1 MKHKTTLAIA
11 AVALVLGGIAGVMLV
26 PTSDRLTDL
35 TPSAPANPAGWS
47 ETRWPF
53 PHDQFGRGK
62 AFRCDAADCGVSV
75 TLYVRAKIG
84 FCNCDTGVSD
94 DAELERIGD
103 LELLGETTTA
113 QGDGRPIAVA
123 WMQGRSRSYA
133 LSNRPGQSALS
144 IGYNER
150 CDAIVA
156 MAVVQHGRPDSV
168 EAAVIKLL
176 NGPTVMRWAE
186 LTLGL

>member
-1 MKHKTTLAIA
+1 M
-11 AVALVLGGIAGVMLV
+11 
-26 PTSDRLTDL
+26 
-35 TPSAPANPAGWS
+35 
-47 ETRWPF
+47 
-53 PHDQFGRGK
+53 
-62 AFRCDAADCGVSV
+62 

-84 FCNCDTGVSD
+84 FCNCETGVSD

-103 LELLGETTTA
+103 IELLGGTATA

-123 WMQGRSRSYA
+123 WMKGRSRSYA
-133 LSNRPGQSALS
+133 LGGRPDQSALS

-156 MAVVQHGRPDSV
+156 MAVVQNGRPDGI

-176 NGPTVMRWAE
+176 NGPTLMRWAE